1 MTDSRTPQQ
10 RHKIMQSVKSK
21 DTTPELAVRKLLTK
35 MGYRYRLHYKRL
47 PGTPDIVLVG
57 RKKAIFVHG
66 CFWHA
71 HGCRIGQP
79 PKSRLDYWQPKLAQ
93 NVRRDRSKIDQVKEL
108 GWDYLVIWQCELGD
122 GEHLAKNL
130 ANFLGEKRD
139 SDRHD
144 SLTVLG

>member
-1 MTDSRTPQQ
+1 
-10 RHKIMQSVKSK
+10 
-21 DTTPELAVRKLLTK
+21 
-35 MGYRYRLHYKRL
+35 
-47 PGTPDIVLVG
+47 
-57 RKKAIFVHG
+57 
-66 CFWHA
+66 
-71 HGCRIGQP
+71 
-79 PKSRLDYWQPKLAQ
+79 
-93 NVRRDRSKIDQVKEL
+93 VKEL